1 MTAQA
6 TQTAHRPQIPPIGT
20 RQLGNKLA
28 PPGQDGNV
36 DTFQTTSAMYYDCLR
51 TSTAEANNEEWIR
64 SEAFPKYFSSN
75 CDEHVG
81 GKLQYPFTTSC
92 SDEILSDDHVYSSY
106 LLSRPPKVKANHEDT
121 ITQRFLANVRER
133 QRTQSLNKAF
143 AELRHIIPTLP
154 SDKLSKIQT
163 LRLATQYINF
173 LSNLL
178 KDSHHARDPHP
189 TELDVSTEVSQSP
202 LPRKGSASGWEKEKE
217 LSLTSATISRGA
229 YSNAGAPR
237 EAHSVRF
244 RQALSLWRAKD
255 E

>member
-1 MTAQA
+1 
-6 TQTAHRPQIPPIGT
+6 
-20 RQLGNKLA
+20 
-28 PPGQDGNV
+28 
-36 DTFQTTSAMYYDCLR
+36 MYYDCLR
-51 TSTAEANNEEWIR
+51 ASIAEANNDEWSR

-81 GKLQYPFTTSC
+81 SKTRYTFLNSC
-92 SDEILSDDHVYSSY
+92 ADVNLLDGRVSSSY
-106 LLSRPPKVKANHEDT
+106 PQLRPTKVKASHEDT

-178 KDSHHARDPHP
+178 KDSHHSCNPQL
-189 TELDVSTEVSQSP
+189 TGLVMSTDVSDRPILRKAPASEWAKEREAP
-202 LPRKGSASGWEKEKE
+202 LPSAIIVR
-217 LSLTSATISRGA
+217 SACSEA
-229 YSNAGAPR
+229 MAPQ
-237 EAHSVRF
+237 EAHNLRF
-244 RQALSLWRAKD
+244 SQALSLWRVKD